1 MSKKPSCEHPGAR
14 AVHPQHATHP
24 RGEALQPA
32 QRAVDGPLGQLAL
45 VDLPRG
51 NEAPRDEHACAVLEE
66 VDHSRGGGGSGVVG
80 GKGSGAERAVR
91 GRSGEGKLDG
101 VLAAERGVDEERKE
115 GGLEG
120 EREEVGFAELGGEE
134 VAGIGENDGE
144 EVAEGPRFGGDGDGE
159 EGLLGGQRGEHQE
172 DLHLELGVLAG
183 EKRHAVLRG
192 LGDRGFIPAADH
204 QPELD
209 VHAADHAIFKCTY
222 GVLSG
227 NSNCARYSE
236 LHSDCLWWVTADRK
250 MPPLTTGKQGNDCNC
265 ARNTALYTDINS
277 K

>member
-1 MSKKPSCEHPGAR
+1 M
-14 AVHPQHATHP
+14 
-24 RGEALQPA
+24 
-32 QRAVDGPLGQLAL
+32 
-45 VDLPRG
+45 
-51 NEAPRDEHACAVLEE
+51 
-66 VDHSRGGGGSGVVG
+66 G
-80 GKGSGAERAVR
+80 GKRSGAEREV
-91 GRSGEGKLDG
+91 GGGGGEGELDG
-101 VLAAERGVDEERKE
+101 VLAAERGVDEEGKE

-120 EREEVGFAELGGEE
+120 EGEEVGLAELGGEE

-144 EVAEGPRFGGDGDGE
+144 EVAEGAGFGGDGDGE
-159 EGLLGGQRGEHQE
+159 EGLLGGQRRKHQE

-183 EKRHAVLRG
+183 EEGHAVLRG
-192 LGDRGFIPAADH
+192 LGYRRFIPAADH

-209 VHAADHAIFKCTY
+209 VHAARHALFKCPY

-236 LHSDCLWWVTADRK
+236 LDADCLWWVTADRK

-265 ARNTALYTDINS
+265 ARNTALYTDISS